1 MAKQVSTKNKKAAVK
16 KTVKKAAT
24 KTSSKK
30 AGKKAAKATKKSA
43 TKKAA
48 PRSRGGGSEAPRG
61 LTRGGGLRGG
71 IPMPTAAATDEM
83 VVVITVTFTGV
94 AAGNSSITASFNGEE
109 STRTSSGNITF
120 SGVKQDDLIGIDGTS
135 PGNTK
140 VEINVSATPQEMNF
154 TPGNFN
160 DNFAIN

>member
-1 MAKQVSTKNKKAAVK
+1 MAKKTKKAVKKAAVK
-16 KTVKKAAT
+16 KSALRKPAPKKAA
-24 KTSSKK
+24 
-30 AGKKAAKATKKSA
+30 A
-43 TKKAA
+43 KKAA
-48 PRSRGGGSEAPRG
+48 PKKAARKAAPPAPPPAGSR
-61 LTRGGGLRGG
+61 LRGG
-71 IPMPTAAATDEM
+71 IGIPGIAAADEM
-83 VVVITVTFTGV
+83 VVIITAIFTGV

-140 VEINVSATPQEMNF
+140 VEINVSATPPEMEF
-154 TPGNFN
+154 EPGNFN

>member
-1 MAKQVSTKNKKAAVK
+1 MAKKTKKAVKKAAVK
-16 KTVKKAAT
+16 KAALRKPAPKKAAVKKA
-24 KTSSKK
+24 SP
-30 AGKKAAKATKKSA
+30 KKAAR
-43 TKKAA
+43 KAA
-48 PRSRGGGSEAPRG
+48 PPAPPPAGGR
-61 LTRGGGLRGG
+61 LRGG
-71 IPMPTAAATDEM
+71 IGIPGIAAGEM
-83 VVVITVTFTGV
+83 VVIITATFTGV

-140 VEINVSATPQEMNF
+140 VEINVSATPPEMEF
-154 TPGNFN
+154 EPGNFN